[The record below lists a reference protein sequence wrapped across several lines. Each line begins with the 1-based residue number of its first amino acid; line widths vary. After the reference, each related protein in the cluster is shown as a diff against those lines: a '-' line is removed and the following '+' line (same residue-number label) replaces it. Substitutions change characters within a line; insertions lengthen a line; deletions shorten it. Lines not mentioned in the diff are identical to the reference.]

1 VASRYLGVL
10 GQSRCMENVGVE
22 VGKHRARLS
31 STFFR
36 RRRQAHDY
44 QKQRHPPISCTSQSL
59 GLNGIDDMSADNASG
74 LRVQRLRGGTVEL
87 AAD

>member
-1 VASRYLGVL
+1 MASRYL

-31 STFFR
+31 STILR
-36 RRRQAHDY
+36 RRGRAHDY
-44 QKQRHPPISCTSQSL
+44 QKPRHSPISCTSQSL

-74 LRVQRLRGGTVEL
+74 LQVQRLHEGTEEL